1 VDRHNADVVQDIRFA
16 RSTDGVGIA
25 YAVHGSGPPLL
36 IDACWLS
43 HLQFDWQSPVWRHYL
58 VELGKV
64 ATVIRYD
71 ERGHGLSDR
80 GVTDH
85 SLEARLADLEA
96 VVEDAGLDRFALM
109 AMAQGGPVAIEYAAR
124 HPERLSRLIFYGSY
138 SGAQA
143 AATPEELELLAAFE
157 ALIRVGWARPTSEFR
172 RVFSSMM
179 IPGGTE
185 EQMRWLDDL
194 QRQACDTETAV
205 LSRAQRQVTDSTW
218 RLPELDLPTLVIH
231 SRGDQMNE
239 FHHARDLAAGIRGAR
254 LVALE
259 SDNHIVLA
267 DEPAWRVFM
276 DEITDFLEPDRHPG
290 PDGHRGSRAVADDI
304 AALISPRELDIL
316 RLAAS
321 GYDNDTIAAE
331 LFLSVR
337 TVERHL
343 QNAYAKLGLS
353 GRTARTAAVARL
365 LSHT

>member
-1 VDRHNADVVQDIRFA
+1 MESGDAVQDIRFA
-16 RSTDGVGIA
+16 RSADGVGIA

-58 VELGKV
+58 VELGQV

-85 SLEARLADLEA
+85 SLEARVADLEA
-96 VVEDAGLDRFALM
+96 VADDAGFERFALM

-124 HPERLSRLIFYGSY
+124 HPERLTRLIFYGSFA
-138 SGAQA
+138 GDQMPT
-143 AATPEELELLAAFE
+143 TPEEIELFATFE
-157 ALIRVGWARPTSEFR
+157 SLIRVGWARPTSEFR
-172 RVFSSMM
+172 RVFSRMM

-194 QRQACDTETAV
+194 QRMAVDAETA
-205 LSRAQRQVTDSTW
+205 LLARSHRRTADSTA
-218 RLPELDLPTLVIH
+218 RMAELDLPTLVLH
-231 SRGDQMNE
+231 SLGDQMQE
-239 FHHARDLAAGIRGAR
+239 FQHSRKLAASIRGAR
-254 LVALE
+254 LVALP
-259 SDNHIVLA
+259 SNNHIVLA
-267 DEPAWRVFM
+267 DEPAWQVFLREVTEFIAQDRVSA
-276 DEITDFLEPDRHPG
+276 P
-290 PDGHRGSRAVADDI
+290 VAEADVEMTS
-304 AALISPRELDIL
+304 LLSPRELDIL
-316 RLAAS
+316 RLAAR
-321 GYDNDTIAAE
+321 GCDNDAIAAE

-343 QNAYAKLGLS
+343 QNVYAKLGLQ

-365 LSHT
+365 LSRA

>member
-1 VDRHNADVVQDIRFA
+1 MEALRADVVQDIRFA
-16 RSTDGVGIA
+16 RSADGVGIA
-25 YAVHGSGPPLL
+25 YAVHGSGPALL

-43 HLQFDWQSPVWRHYL
+43 HLQFDWESPVWRHYL

-64 ATVIRYD
+64 ATIIRYD

-80 GVTDH
+80 VVTDH
-85 SLEARLADLEA
+85 SLEARVADLEA

-124 HPERLSRLIFYGSY
+124 HPDRLTRLIFYGSY
-138 SGAQA
+138 SGATA
-143 AATPEELELLAAFE
+143 AASPEELALLAAFE

-194 QRQACDTETAV
+194 QQRACDTETAV
-205 LSRAQRQVTDSTW
+205 LSRAQRQLADSTW
-218 RLPELDLPTLVIH
+218 RLPELDIPTLVIH
-231 SRGDQMNE
+231 SRGDQMND
-239 FHHARDLAAGIRGAR
+239 FHHARDLAVGIRGAK
-254 LVALE
+254 LVALD
-259 SDNHIVLA
+259 SSNHIVLA
-267 DEPAWRVFM
+267 DEPSWPVFLH
-276 DEITDFLEPDRHPG
+276 EVANFIEPDRQPAPSG
-290 PDGHRGSRAVADDI
+290 TVGDVAS
-304 AALISPRELDIL
+304 LVSPRELDIL
-316 RLAAS
+316 RLAAA
-321 GYDNDTIAAE
+321 GHDNDAIAAE
-331 LFLSVR
+331 LVLSVR

-365 LSHT
+365 LSSA

>member
-1 VDRHNADVVQDIRFA
+1 METPRADVVQDIRFA
-16 RSTDGVGIA
+16 RSADGVGIA

-43 HLQFDWQSPVWRHYL
+43 HLQFDWESPVWRHYL
-58 VELGKV
+58 VELGKI

-85 SLEARLADLEA
+85 SLRARVGDLEA
-96 VVEDAGLDRFALM
+96 VVADAGLDRFALM

-124 HPERLSRLIFYGSY
+124 HPEHLTRLMFYGSY
-138 SGAQA
+138 SGAEA
-143 AATPEELELLAAFE
+143 AATPEELQLLAAFE
-157 ALIRVGWARPTSEFR
+157 ALIKVGWARPTSEFR

-185 EQMRWLDDL
+185 EQMRWIDDL
-194 QRQACDTETAV
+194 QLRACDTETAV
-205 LSRAQRQVTDSTW
+205 ISRAQRQVSDSTW

-239 FHHARDLAAGIRGAR
+239 FHHARHLAANIRGAH
-254 LVALE
+254 LVALD
-259 SDNHIVLA
+259 SNNHVVLA
-267 DEPAWRVFM
+267 DEPAWPVFLHEVASFM
-276 DEITDFLEPDRHPG
+276 APDRHRS
-290 PDGHRGSRAVADDI
+290 PDTVADDV
-304 AALISPRELDIL
+304 AGLISPRELDIL
-316 RLAAS
+316 RLAAG
-321 GYDNDTIAAE
+321 GYDNDAIAAA

-365 LSHT
+365 LSRT

>member
-1 VDRHNADVVQDIRFA
+1 VATVDADSVQDIRFA
-16 RSTDGVGIA
+16 RSADGVGIA

-58 VELGKV
+58 VELGRI

-85 SLEARLADLEA
+85 SLEARVADLEA
-96 VVEDAGLDRFALM
+96 VTEDAGVDRFALL

-124 HPERLSRLIFYGSY
+124 HPERLTRLAFYGSY
-138 SGAQA
+138 AGAHA
-143 AATPEELELLAAFE
+143 IATPEQLELYAAFDL
-157 ALIRVGWARPTSEFR
+157 LIKVGWARPTSEFR

-194 QRQACDTETAV
+194 QRMSVDAETAV
-205 LSRAQRQVTDSTW
+205 LARSQRQVTDASA
-218 RLPELDLPTLVIH
+218 RMGELDLPTLVLH
-231 SRGDQMNE
+231 SRGDQMVDFDE
-239 FHHARDLAAGIRGAR
+239 SRHMAAHIRGAR

-267 DEPAWRVFM
+267 DEPAWPVFLQ
-276 DEITDFLEPDRHPG
+276 ELTQFLAPDRLG
-290 PDGHRGSRAVADDI
+290 GERAADSEVADDVA
-304 AALISPRELDIL
+304 AALSPRELDIL
-316 RLAAS
+316 RLAAE
-321 GYDNDTIAAE
+321 GRDNDAIAGE
-331 LFLSVR
+331 LVLSVR

-343 QNAYAKLGLS
+343 QNAYAKLGLQ

-365 LSHT
+365 LSRH

>member
-1 VDRHNADVVQDIRFA
+1 METLRADAVQDIRFA
-16 RSTDGVGIA
+16 RSADGVGIA

-43 HLQFDWQSPVWRHYL
+43 HLQFDWESPVWRHYL
-58 VELGKV
+58 VELGKI

-85 SLEARLADLEA
+85 SLEARLGDLEA
-96 VVEDAGLDRFALM
+96 VVEDAGVDRFALM

-124 HPERLSRLIFYGSY
+124 HPERLTRLVFYGSY
-138 SGAQA
+138 AGAQA
-143 AATPEELELLAAFE
+143 AATDEELELLAAFE

-194 QRQACDTETAV
+194 QQRACDTETAV
-205 LSRAQRQVTDSTW
+205 VSRAQRQVTDSSA
-218 RLPELDLPTLVIH
+218 RLPELNLPTLVIH
-231 SRGDQMNE
+231 SRGDQMND

-254 LVALE
+254 LVGLD
-259 SDNHIVLA
+259 SSNHIVLA
-267 DEPAWRVFM
+267 DEPAWPAFM
-276 DEITDFLEPDRHPG
+276 HEMTEFMEPDRQQE
-290 PDGHRGSRAVADDI
+290 RAAVADDV
-304 AALISPRELDIL
+304 AALVTARELDIL
-316 RLAAS
+316 RLAAA
-321 GYDNDTIAAE
+321 GHDNEAIAAD

-365 LSHT
+365 LSGA